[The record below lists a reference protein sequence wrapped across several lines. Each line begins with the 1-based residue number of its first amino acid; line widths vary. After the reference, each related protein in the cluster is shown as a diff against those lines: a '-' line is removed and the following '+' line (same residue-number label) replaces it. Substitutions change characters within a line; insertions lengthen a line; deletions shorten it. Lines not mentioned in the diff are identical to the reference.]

1 MAGPR
6 SVSTRR
12 RHRARRLARLRRGWR
27 TVSDLVLRH
36 GVEEGW
42 LLLVFAAVIGAGAGG
57 SVILFY
63 GLVDVMRDLA
73 GWAHGGPDGSGL
85 PWLAMLTVPIGLLL
99 AVKLRSWR
107 GADPGGDMVPSLI
120 RASVRRGG
128 EIRVVVEAR
137 KLASAVLTL
146 GSGGSLGAEGPVA
159 STGAT
164 LGSGIAQLFRFGPR
178 RTRVLLACGTAAGIS
193 AAFNAP
199 IAGVMF
205 ALEIV
210 LGTFAVTALSPV
222 VVGSVMGAVVAR
234 WARGPD
240 PAFAIPREHVVS
252 SASELWLYAGLGV
265 TAGVLAALFVRGF
278 FGVQDLLR
286 RVSGGRQA
294 VAAIL
299 AGTLVAGLGF
309 VHPQLLGDGRHG
321 IELVLAS
328 RLAGLAALTIG
339 LLKIV
344 ASGLT
349 MGGGGAGGV
358 FTPSLFIGASFGSF
372 YGLSARALFPSLG
385 ITPEAYALVGMAA
398 VVSGA
403 TYAPLTAII
412 IIFEMTDDYGL
423 ILPLMLVCAVSYAV
437 AHRINPESIYT
448 EALRRDGDRIQ
459 HGADR
464 AILERVLVSECFD
477 RDPDVVLE
485 DAPLRGLL
493 SQLKGSRQT
502 AFPVVDRELRL
513 VGLLGYRDVAR
524 ALDEG
529 LGDVVIAADLQD
541 PEPET
546 VSPGESLL
554 DATRKL
560 ALRDVDYIP
569 VVESEESRRL
579 LGLLSRA
586 EILEAYQT
594 RLLLQEEPVES
605 GRDDGTRRS
614 R

>member
-1 MAGPR
+1 M
-6 SVSTRR
+6 
-12 RHRARRLARLRRGWR
+12 
-27 TVSDLVLRH
+27 LRH

-57 SVILFY
+57 SVVLFY

-73 GWAHGGPDGSGL
+73 GWAHGGTAGAGI
-85 PWLAMLTVPIGLLL
+85 PWLALFTVPIGLLL

-107 GADPGGDMVPSLI
+107 GIDPGGDMVPALI

-128 EIRVVVEAR
+128 EIRVLVEAR
-137 KLASAVLTL
+137 KLASAVVTL

-159 STGAT
+159 ATGAT
-164 LGSGIAQLFRFGPR
+164 LGSGLAQLFRFGPR

-240 PAFAIPREHVVS
+240 PAFAIPREHVFS
-252 SASELWLYAGLGV
+252 LASELWLYAGLGV
-265 TAGVLAALFVRGF
+265 AAGVVAALFVRGF
-278 FGVQDLLR
+278 FGVQDLLH
-286 RVSGGRQA
+286 RVAGGRPA
-294 VAAIL
+294 VAAIV
-299 AGTLVAGLGF
+299 AGLLVAGLGF

-328 RLAGLAALTIG
+328 RLAGIAALTIG

-372 YGLSARALFPSLG
+372 YGLSAKALFPSLG

-448 EALRRDGDRIQ
+448 EALRREGDRIQ

-464 AILERVLVSECFD
+464 AILERVLVSECYD
-477 RDPDVVLE
+477 RDPDVVVE
-485 DAPLRGLL
+485 DAPLRGMLG
-493 SQLKGSRQT
+493 QLKGSRQT

-513 VGLLGYRDVAR
+513 AGLLGYRDVAR

-529 LGDVVIAADLQD
+529 LGDLVIAADLHD
-541 PEPET
+541 PDPET
-546 VSPGESLL
+546 VTPGESLL
-554 DATRKL
+554 DASRKL
-560 ALRDVDYIP
+560 ARRDLDYIP
-569 VVESEESRRL
+569 VVESEKSRRL

-594 RLLLQEEPVES
+594 RLLLQEEPDERD
-605 GRDDGTRRS
+605 RDDGTRRT

>member
-1 MAGPR
+1 MEDPTDRESPG
-6 SVSTRR
+6 
-12 RHRARRLARLRRGWR
+12 
-27 TVSDLVLRH
+27 
-36 GVEEGW
+36 
-42 LLLVFAAVIGAGAGG
+42 
-57 SVILFY
+57 
-63 GLVDVMRDLA
+63 
-73 GWAHGGPDGSGL
+73 
-85 PWLAMLTVPIGLLL
+85 LAMLTVPIGLLL
-99 AVKLRSWR
+99 AAKLRSWR
-107 GADPGGDMVPSLI
+107 GSDPGGDMVPSLI

-128 EIRVVVEAR
+128 EIRVLVEAR

-240 PAFAIPREHVVS
+240 PAFAIPREHVFS

-265 TAGVLAALFVRGF
+265 AAGVLAALFVRGF

-299 AGTLVAGLGF
+299 AGTMVAGLGF

-344 ASGLT
+344 AAGLT

-372 YGLSARALFPSLG
+372 YGLSAKTLFPSLG

-485 DAPLRGLL
+485 DAPLRDLL

-554 DATRKL
+554 DATRRL

-569 VVESEESRRL
+569 VLESEESRRL

-594 RLLLQEEPVES
+594 RLLLQEEPAEN
-605 GRDDGTRRS
+605 GRDDGMRRP